1 MNESNQREVTI
12 FDIDNN
18 IIEIGD
24 EIIFIRIV
32 GFIRLIKGIVINIDY
47 NYIYVEP
54 NPEFIYRDIIKLEN
68 IHKRSSIQYIQHNIK
83 ILNKSKRILN
93 LDQLK
98 CQ

>member
-1 MNESNQREVTI
+1 MNESDKSDQCKVDI
-12 FDIDNN
+12 SDIDDN

-24 EIIFIRIV
+24 EIIFV
-32 GFIRLIKGIVINIDY
+32 GCVGHIIRLIKGIVINIDY
-47 NYIYVEP
+47 NYIYIDP
-54 NPEFIYRDIIKLEN
+54 NPEYYHRDIIKLQTFLN
-68 IHKRSSIQYIQHNIK
+68 NVK

>member
-1 MNESNQREVTI
+1 MNKSDQLTI
-12 FDIDNN
+12 LDIDKN

-24 EIIFIRIV
+24 EIIFVRRN
-32 GFIRLIKGIVINIDY
+32 GSIRLIQGIIINIDY
-47 NYIYVEP
+47 NYIYVDP
-54 NPEFIYRDIIKLEN
+54 NPEFKYMDIIKLE
-68 IHKRSSIQYIQHNIK
+68 HFRKYYSILNNIK

>member
-24 EIIFIRIV
+24 EIIFIRNV
-32 GFIRLIKGIVINIDY
+32 GFIRLIRGIVINIDY

-54 NPEFIYRDIIKLEN
+54 NPEFIYRDIIKLQN
-68 IHKRSSIQYIQHNIK
+68 LHILSSIQHNIK

-93 LDQLK
+93 LNQLK

>member
-1 MNESNQREVTI
+1 MNESDQCKVDI
-12 FDIDNN
+12 SDIDDN

-24 EIIFIRIV
+24 EIIFVTCV
-32 GFIRLIKGIVINIDY
+32 GYNRLIKGIVINIDY
-47 NYIYVEP
+47 NYIYIDP
-54 NPEFIYRDIIKLEN
+54 NPEYYHRDIIKL
-68 IHKRSSIQYIQHNIK
+68 RTFHNNVK

>member
-1 MNESNQREVTI
+1 MNESDQCKVDI
-12 FDIDNN
+12 SDIDGN

-24 EIIFIRIV
+24 EVILACSI
-32 GFIRLIKGIVINIDY
+32 GYIRLIQGIVIYIDY
-47 NYIYVEP
+47 NYIYVDP
-54 NPEFIYRDIIKLEN
+54 NPEFNYRDIIELQN
-68 IHKRSSIQYIQHNIK
+68 FHGRKRTFKNIK

>member
-1 MNESNQREVTI
+1 MNESNQCKVTI
-12 FDIDNN
+12 FDIDDN

-24 EIIFIRIV
+24 EIIFIRTV

-47 NYIYVEP
+47 NYIYVDP
-54 NPEFIYRDIIKLEN
+54 NPEFIYRDIIKLQN
-68 IHKRSSIQYIQHNIK
+68 FHRRSSIQHNIK
-83 ILNKSKRILN
+83 ISNKSKRILN

>member
-1 MNESNQREVTI
+1 MNESDQYEVII
-12 FDIDNN
+12 FDIDDN

-24 EIIFIRIV
+24 EVIFACSI
-32 GFIRLIKGIVINIDY
+32 GYIRLIKGIVINIDY
-47 NYIYVEP
+47 NYIYVNP
-54 NPEFIYRDIIKLEN
+54 NPKFNYRDIIKLQTFRN
-68 IHKRSSIQYIQHNIK
+68 NVK

>member
-1 MNESNQREVTI
+1 MNKSNQCKVDI
-12 FDIDNN
+12 LDIDKN

-24 EIIFIRIV
+24 EIIFV
-32 GFIRLIKGIVINIDY
+32 FFIRLIQGIVINIDDI
-47 NYIYVEP
+47 YIYVDP
-54 NPEFIYRDIIKLEN
+54 NPEFEYRDIIKL
-68 IHKRSSIQYIQHNIK
+68 KKYYSIRNNIK

>member
-1 MNESNQREVTI
+1 MNESNQCKLTI

-24 EIIFIRIV
+24 EIIFVRGSV
-32 GFIRLIKGIVINIDY
+32 RLMQGIVINIDY
-47 NYIYVEP
+47 NYIYVDP
-54 NPEFIYRDIIKLEN
+54 NPEFNYRDIIKLQN
-68 IHKRSSIQYIQHNIK
+68 FHGRKRTFKNIK